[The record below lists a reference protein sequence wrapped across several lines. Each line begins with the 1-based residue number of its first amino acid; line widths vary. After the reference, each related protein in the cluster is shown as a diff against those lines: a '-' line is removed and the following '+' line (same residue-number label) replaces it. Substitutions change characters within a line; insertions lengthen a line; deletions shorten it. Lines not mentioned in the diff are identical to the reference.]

1 MRNMERMV
9 VTMKTQRHLRIVS
22 SETTPRPPPARMAE
36 PEKYVPRTEQKALV
50 REICAGIRARL
61 DAVPFKASLSPQ
73 TDAPDKGPV
82 GAQALRDAK
91 ARKDPDFAY
100 TLEKGRR
107 MGMALDAG
115 GATGWGQYFVPMDQP
130 LAGDLRAF
138 YGHRSP
144 GYDPPVSSAQDRHDA
159 RVDPRNLP
167 CTQPS
172 TNEAPERDIVS
183 NPEIPEVARQEDAP

>member
-9 VTMKTQRHLRIVS
+9 VVMKAQPHLRIVS
-22 SETTPRPPPARMAE
+22 SETTPRPPPARLAD
-36 PEKYVPRTEQKALV
+36 PEKHVPRTEQKALV

-61 DAVPFKASLSPQ
+61 DAVPFQASLSPQ

-107 MGMALDAG
+107 FGMAVDVG
-115 GATGWGQYFVPMDQP
+115 GALNIAKFLVPMDQP
-130 LAGDLRAF
+130 LHGDLRAF
-138 YGHRSP
+138 YGHPCP
-144 GYDPPVSSAQDRHDA
+144 GHEPPP
-159 RVDPRNLP
+159 PR
-167 CTQPS
+167 
-172 TNEAPERDIVS
+172 D
-183 NPEIPEVARQEDAP
+183 NPEIPEQGGPG

>member
-1 MRNMERMV
+1 MCIR
-9 VTMKTQRHLRIVS
+9 S
-22 SETTPRPPPARMAE
+22 SGETTPGQPPARMAD
-36 PEKYVPRTEQKALV
+36 PEKRVLHTEAKVLV
-50 REICAGIRARL
+50 REICAGTRARL
-61 DAVPFKASLSPQ
+61 DAVPFKASLSPE

-82 GAQALRDAK
+82 GAQARREAK

-107 MGMALDAG
+107 FGMALEAG
-115 GATGWGQYFVPMDQP
+115 GATGWGKYFVPMDQP

-144 GYDPPVSSAQDRHDA
+144 GYDPPVSSAQDQHDA

-172 TNEAPERDIVS
+172 TNEAPERDMVS

>member
-9 VTMKTQRHLRIVS
+9 VTMKTQPHLRIVS
-22 SETTPRPPPARMAE
+22 SETTPRPQPARMAE

-61 DAVPFKASLSPQ
+61 DAVPFKASLSPA
-73 TDAPDKGPV
+73 TDTPDKSPV

-91 ARKDPDFAY
+91 ARKEADFAY

-115 GATGWGQYFVPMDQP
+115 GATGWGKYFVSMDQP
-130 LAGDLRAF
+130 LADDLRAQ
-138 YGHRSP
+138 YGHRCP
-144 GYDPPVSSAQDRHDA
+144 GYDPPATSAQDRHEAKIDPTKPEMASPPFGA
-159 RVDPRNLP
+159 RV
-167 CTQPS
+167 
-172 TNEAPERDIVS
+172 
-183 NPEIPEVARQEDAP
+183 

>member
-1 MRNMERMV
+1 MTETVERMAV
-9 VTMKTQRHLRIVS
+9 AMKAQRHLRIVS
-22 SETTPRPPPARMAE
+22 GETTPCPQPARMVD
-36 PEKYVPRTEQKALV
+36 PEKHVPRTEQKAQV
-50 REICAGIRARL
+50 REICAEIRARL
-61 DAVPFKASLSPQ
+61 DAVPFEASLLPA
-73 TDAPDKGPV
+73 TDMPDQGPV

-115 GATGWGQYFVPMDQP
+115 GATGWGKYFVPMDQP

-172 TNEAPERDIVS
+172 TNEA
-183 NPEIPEVARQEDAP
+183 